1 MPSVSP
7 NSQFK
12 KIHPRMIPGYF
23 LSENSTTR
31 DLVRELEALGGIMAG
46 STQEEVATTQ
56 QTVAATSNTKNQDP
70 TTTSK

>member
-12 KIHPRMIPGYF
+12 KNRPGMIPGYF
-23 LSENSTTR
+23 LSENSMTR
-31 DLVRELEALGGIMAG
+31 DLVRKLEALGGIIAG

-56 QTVAATSNTKNQDP
+56 QTVAATSNTETQDP
-70 TTTSK
+70 TTSK